1 LLPQY
6 DNVLLSHADR
16 TRFVGG
22 LRLLQH
28 LNGADRVPRRVLV
41 DGKLAGM
48 WRFDRPR
55 RSVINAAELATLTFR
70 SAAAARR

>member
-1 LLPQY
+1 ME
-6 DNVLLSHADR
+6 R
-16 TRFVGG
+16 TGFLGS
-22 LRLLQH
+22 
-28 LNGADRVPRRVLV
+28 VLV